1 MSWTRWIAVAA
12 AAAATFPAHRAAADL
27 ENPGFLPFGERAS
40 FQGNAGIT
48 SPTGEAVY
56 YNPANLARIDQPN
69 LSVSGNIYVRFTLE
83 ADAILTIEGVDQP
96 FKASGFISNPSTLI
110 STYNIGDWSLATAV
124 LIPEALELKN
134 RVTFVSPSLRVT
146 VLQDHAEES
155 LWIGGGIAREITP
168 SLRVGLSLFV
178 TRDTTADINLLRY
191 EVTTEAERLVSEVVT
206 NLDQS
211 VLNLVAIP
219 GIHWQATDAFAV
231 GLRARTPPIKLS
243 GSAEIYQSVLSP
255 GDDEGTFEQE
265 FDDVNVSA
273 PAPLELGLGLSY
285 RAHPRLELVLD
296 GNVQLPG
303 TVTTVDEPDIPE
315 IGTTEVE
322 VEWAPRV
329 GVGMDWQVASAWWLR
344 LGALYNKSALPEPT
358 EPGDEARE
366 DFYGVTGGIAW
377 QNDRTTT
384 ALGSFFLYSP
394 VDTLVEG
401 SDPLRKADANE
412 KLYGALLTIAY
423 RL

>member
-1 MSWTRWIAVAA
+1 MSWTRSIAVAVA
-12 AAAATFPAHRAAADL
+12 AVATFPAHRAAADL

-40 FQGNAGIT
+40 FLGNAGIT

-69 LSVSGNIYVRFTLE
+69 LSVSGNIYVRFQLE
-83 ADAILTIEGVDQP
+83 TDAILSIEGVDQP

-110 STYNIGDWSLATAV
+110 STYEIGGWSLASAV

-134 RVTFVSPSLRVT
+134 RATLASPSLRVT

-155 LWIGGGIAREITP
+155 LWIGGGIARSLTP
-168 SLRVGLSLFV
+168 SLRVGVSVFF
-178 TRDTTADINLLRY
+178 TRESTADINLLRF
-191 EVTTEAERLVSEVVT
+191 EVTTETERLVSEVVT
-206 NLDQS
+206 NTDQS

-219 GIHWQATDAFAV
+219 GVHWQATDALGI

-243 GSAEIYQSVLSP
+243 GSADIYQSFLTP

-265 FDDVNVSA
+265 FADVNVSA
-273 PAPLELGLGLSY
+273 PAPLELGVGISY
-285 RAHPRLELVLD
+285 RATPRLELVLD
-296 GNVQLPG
+296 GNLQLPG
-303 TVTTVDEPDIPE
+303 TLTTVDEPEIPE

-329 GVGMDWQVASAWWLR
+329 GVGMDWQVGSAWWLR
-344 LGALYNKSALPEPT
+344 LGGLYNQSALPRPKQA
-358 EPGDEARE
+358 GDDVRE
-366 DFYGVTGGIAW
+366 DFYGVTGGVAW
-377 QNDRTTT
+377 QKDRTTT
-384 ALGSFFLYSP
+384 ALGTFYLYSP
-394 VDTLVEG
+394 VDMLVEG
-401 SDPLRKADANE
+401 SDPVRKADASE

>member
-1 MSWTRWIAVAA
+1 MTWTRWITLAAVAV
-12 AAAATFPAHRAAADL
+12 ATLPARRAAADL

-40 FQGNAGIT
+40 FLGNAGIT

-56 YNPANLARIDQPN
+56 YNPANLARIEQPN

-83 ADAILTIEGVDQP
+83 ADALLTIEGVDQP

-110 STYNIGDWSLATAV
+110 STYEIGDWSLASAV

-134 RVTFVSPSLRVT
+134 RSTLASPSLRVT

-155 LWIGGGIAREITP
+155 LWIGGGIARAITP
-168 SLRVGLSLFV
+168 SLRVGLSVFF
-178 TRDTTADINLLRY
+178 TRDSSADINLLRFDLM
-191 EVTTEAERLVSEVVT
+191 TDAGRMVSEVVT
-206 NLDQS
+206 NTDQS
-211 VLNLVAIP
+211 VLNLVAVP
-219 GIHWQATDAFAV
+219 GIYWQATDALGI

-243 GSAEIYQSVLSP
+243 GSADIYQSFLTP
-255 GDDEGTFEQE
+255 GDDAGTFEQE
-265 FDDVNVSA
+265 FADVNVSA
-273 PAPLELGLGLSY
+273 PAPLELGLGISY
-285 RAHPRLELVLD
+285 RATPRLELVLD
-296 GNVQLPG
+296 GNLQLPG
-303 TVTTVDEPDIPE
+303 TLTTVDEPEIPE
-315 IGTTEVE
+315 IGTTKVE
-322 VEWAPRV
+322 VEWAPRL

-344 LGALYNKSALPEPT
+344 LGGLYNKSALPEPK
-358 EPGDEARE
+358 EASDDVRE

-377 QNDRTTT
+377 QKDRTTT
-384 ALGSFFLYSP
+384 ALGTFFLYSP
-394 VDTLVEG
+394 VDLLVEG